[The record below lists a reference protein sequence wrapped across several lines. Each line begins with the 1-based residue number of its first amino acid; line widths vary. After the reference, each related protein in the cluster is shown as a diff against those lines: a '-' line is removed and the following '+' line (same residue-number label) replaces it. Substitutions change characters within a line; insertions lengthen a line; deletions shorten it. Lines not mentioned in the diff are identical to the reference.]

1 MLAKLLLGA
10 FVVFCH
16 AIMKLIKKN
25 NGERKRVSHGA
36 FLMI

>member
-10 FVVFCH
+10 FVEFCH
-16 AIMKLIKKN
+16 AIMKVIKKN
-25 NGERKRVSHGA
+25 NGERKRVSHEA